1 MGVAVTKAGPY
12 FNGNASPS
20 NTNNIKFSQM
30 RDTFRLTAPSNTGS
44 PGSVYGGNTIT
55 AGELSR
61 NTDRT
66 NTNPIVPD

>member
-30 RDTFRLTAPSNTGS
+30 RDTFRLTMPSDIYES
-44 PGSVYGGNTIT
+44 IKF
-55 AGELSR
+55 L
-61 NTDRT
+61 
-66 NTNPIVPD
+66 